1 MAQQA
6 ARTEF
11 PPPGGPA
18 GFSVFDPGE
27 LGQEWVI
34 LRDCRLRPSDRG
46 SSPTILLHPAR
57 GVAVLDILPFET
69 PDALDA
75 VRGRLDAARF
85 PAIFAGDL
93 PVVHLRLTAR
103 QVPFLPSLLDDAF
116 AGAAGLAPARRRCLG
131 RRCDAGPLGRTA
143 RASRRMATGP
153 RSLDGWTAA
162 QPAPGGVASTGRRR
176 AAGPRG
182 AWRRAGVGAAGR
194 AGAVARRRPGAGRRC
209 HHARVAHA
217 AGTGGAGR
225 GFYAGGGGSGHS
237 VACRRVRDGGAAAT
251 TCAARPGAEPEGSG
265 SSRAATA
272 RVRARAGHRA
282 AAAACSGSS
291 TAGGRVA
298 FPGGPSAGIDGGAS
312 VRAEF
317 AAG

>member
-1 MAQQA
+1 M
-6 ARTEF
+6 
-11 PPPGGPA
+11 
-18 GFSVFDPGE
+18 
-27 LGQEWVI
+27 I

-116 AGAAGLAPARRRCLG
+116 AGQPALRLPGGDAWVGVATRALLAEQRAPRVEWQPARDPATDG
-131 RRCDAGPLGRTA
+131 RQR
-143 RASRRMATGP
+143 SRR
-153 RSLDGWTAA
+153 R
-162 QPAPGGVASTGRRR
+162 VASLR
-176 AAGPRG
+176 
-182 AWRRAGVGAAGR
+182 R
-194 AGAVARRRPGAGRRC
+194 AGAVLLGLAALGGVLALVLPDAQAPLPDAAPAPVAAVITPELPTPPAPAVPGEVSAREAAVPAIPSP
-209 HHARVAHA
+209 AAESVMVAPPPPPA
-217 AGTGGAGR
+217 PPLPVPSQR
-225 GFYAGGGGSGHS
+225 
-237 VACRRVRDGGAAAT
+237 AAA
-251 TCAARPGAEPEGSG
+251 PPEP
-265 SSRAATA
+265 RQPAP
-272 RVRARAGHRA
+272 ARAGHRA

-298 FPGGPSAGIDGGAS
+298 FAGGPSAGIDGGAS